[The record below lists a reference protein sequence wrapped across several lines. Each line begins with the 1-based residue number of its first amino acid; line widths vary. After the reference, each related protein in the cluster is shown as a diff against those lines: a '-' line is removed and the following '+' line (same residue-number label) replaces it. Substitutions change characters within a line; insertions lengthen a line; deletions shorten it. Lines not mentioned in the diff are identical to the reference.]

1 MYCRW
6 DYCFTDNTQVS
17 VSPSDAFTPSFS
29 MLLLLLYVEL
39 ADIHQVTQFAYS
51 AKPLDSILKIKHIYI
66 PLR

>member
-1 MYCRW
+1 MG
-6 DYCFTDNTQVS
+6 
-17 VSPSDAFTPSFS
+17 PSDDFTPSFS